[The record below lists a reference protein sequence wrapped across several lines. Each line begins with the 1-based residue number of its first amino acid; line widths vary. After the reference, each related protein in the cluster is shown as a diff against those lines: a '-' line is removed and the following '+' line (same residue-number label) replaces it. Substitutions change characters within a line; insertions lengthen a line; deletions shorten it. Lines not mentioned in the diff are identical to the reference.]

1 MEHRLIALLPDV
13 IPIIYLMTLSV
24 MAVYGFHK
32 ILLVW
37 RFYKYK
43 NFAFKPLHSY
53 SEATLPK
60 VTVQLPIFNEI
71 YVAGRLL
78 TAVSNLRYPTDK
90 LEIQVL
96 DDSTDETQ
104 QICRSYVAALQEQ
117 QLNIHYIH
125 RQKRTGFKAGALEH
139 GLNYATGELV
149 IMFDADFIPAPDA
162 LLQMVDYFSDPNV
175 GMVQA
180 RWTHINRH
188 YSPLTEIQA
197 MMLDGHFLIEQTAR
211 NRSGCFFN
219 FNGTA
224 GMWRVQAI
232 QDAGGWQHTTV
243 TEDLDLSYRVQLQG
257 WQCVYLPHVVV
268 PAELPVEMNSFKSQQ
283 FRWAKGASQVAKKLL
298 IPVLRANVPFYVKF
312 EAFIHL
318 TNNVNYCLLL
328 ILLLLSFPYQT
339 YVAQHPWHYGSLIYI
354 PIFLGTTLNLL
365 CFYAVTQR
373 EQLGRRSPWTFAS
386 QIFLLM
392 SIGIGLSINQSLAV
406 CDGFLGGNTAFIRTP
421 KHGVVHRHDN
431 WILKK
436 YRAAKTWVPWLEFLM
451 LIYLLGTILVA
462 LNYSHYLSLP
472 FLLLFLVGYVYILR
486 LSIFQRR

>member
-1 MEHRLIALLPDV
+1 MENKLIALLSDV

-43 NFAFKPLHSY
+43 NFAFKPLKSY
-53 SEATLPK
+53 CESTLPK

-104 QICRSYVAALQEQ
+104 QICQSYVDALKEK

-125 RQKRTGFKAGALEH
+125 RKNRTGFKAGALEH

-211 NRSGCFFN
+211 HRSGCFFN

-298 IPVLRANVPFYVKF
+298 IPVLQANVPLYVKF
-312 EAFIHL
+312 EAFIHM

-354 PIFLGTTLNLL
+354 
-365 CFYAVTQR
+365 AVPSD
-373 EQLGRRSPWTFAS
+373 L
-386 QIFLLM
+386 
-392 SIGIGLSINQSLAV
+392 
-406 CDGFLGGNTAFIRTP
+406 
-421 KHGVVHRHDN
+421 
-431 WILKK
+431 
-436 YRAAKTWVPWLEFLM
+436 
-451 LIYLLGTILVA
+451 
-462 LNYSHYLSLP
+462 
-472 FLLLFLVGYVYILR
+472 
-486 LSIFQRR
+486 